1 MSDIDISVVIPV
13 YKSQDCLIELAKRL
27 TDALDGLGK
36 TYEIV
41 LVNDC
46 SPDNSWEKI
55 VELCDIYDSIK
66 GINLR
71 RNFGQDCAIMAGL
84 NNSSGKCVIIMD
96 DDLQHD
102 PSDIPALI
110 NGLVGYDVCYTL
122 FDSKKQSWFKNFGSW
137 LNGKVA
143 EIVIKKPKKIYLSP
157 FKAIKREVI
166 NEIIKYD
173 GPYPY
178 IDGLLFRTTR
188 KISQVKVEH
197 HERYLGKGNY
207 NLVKSIRVWLR
218 LLTNFSILPLRVAII
233 FGFVSSIFGF
243 LLALYLII
251 LYLEGVRGPLG
262 WASIVVTVLFIGGIQ
277 LIAIGAVGEY
287 LGRLFIFYN
296 KEPQF
301 IVEKIIEKN
310 NSSLVKDL

>member
-13 YKSQDCLIELAKRL
+13 YKSQDCLSELVKRL
-27 TDALDGLGK
+27 ADVLDGLGK
-36 TYEIV
+36 AYEIV

-55 VELCDIYDSIK
+55 VELCDIYNSIK

-110 NGLVGYDVCYTL
+110 DGLDGYDVCYAL
-122 FDSKKQSWFKNFGSW
+122 FNSKKQSWFKNLGSW
-137 LNGKVA
+137 FNGKVA
-143 EIVIKKPKKIYLSP
+143 EIVIKKPKKVYLSP

-188 KISQVKVEH
+188 KINQVNIEH

-207 NLVKSIRVWLR
+207 NLVKSLRVWLR
-218 LLTNFSILPLRVAII
+218 LATNFSILPLRIASIL
-233 FGFVSSIFGF
+233 GFVSSIFGF
-243 LLALYLII
+243 LLALYFII
-251 LYLEGVRGPLG
+251 LYLVGKQGPLG
-262 WASIVVTVLFIGGIQ
+262 WASLIVTVLFMGGIQ
-277 LIAIGAVGEY
+277 LISIGTVGEY
-287 LGRLFIFYN
+287 IGRLFLYSN

-301 IVEKIIEKN
+301 IIRDMIEKT
-310 NSSLVKDL
+310 KT

>member
-251 LYLEGVRGPLG
+251 V
-262 WASIVVTVLFIGGIQ
+262 
-277 LIAIGAVGEY
+277 
-287 LGRLFIFYN
+287 
-296 KEPQF
+296 
-301 IVEKIIEKN
+301 
-310 NSSLVKDL
+310 